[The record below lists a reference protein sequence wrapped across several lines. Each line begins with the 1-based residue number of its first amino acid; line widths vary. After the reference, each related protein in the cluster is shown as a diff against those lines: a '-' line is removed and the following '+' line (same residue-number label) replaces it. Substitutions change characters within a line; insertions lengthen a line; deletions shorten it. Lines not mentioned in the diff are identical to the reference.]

1 MWEELQQEYEGRIEF
16 LEIDLDDDEDEAFA
30 RDHNI
35 FYQPGFIIYD
45 VDGELAYAKPGPN
58 TGDEMRGLVASAL
71 PEGS

>member
-16 LEIDLDDDEDEAFA
+16 LELDLDDGEDDAFA

-45 VDGELAYAKPGPN
+45 ENGNLVHAEPGPQ
-58 TGDEMRGLVASAL
+58 TGDEMRALVASAL